1 MKLSK
6 SLITVVC
13 ILILGLATFVLPSTA
28 NTLYSTNSINQE
40 YYLMGFFDNLFNKV
54 TAQSKTVEGKLQEE
68 AGKLTDNPTDQVV
81 GKAKQVQGETMMKV
95 EELKQAMEKATDAA
109 GKNLQELGDKAAKAM
124 EDMQK

>member
-6 SLITVVC
+6 SVITVVC

-28 NTLYSTNSINQE
+28 STLYPTNSINQE
-40 YYLMGFFDNLFNKV
+40 YYLMGFFDNLFNKGAGE
-54 TAQSKTVEGKLQEE
+54 TKKVEGRLQEE
-68 AGKLTDNPTDQVV
+68 AGKVTDNPTDQIV
-81 GKAKQVQGETMMKV
+81 GKAKQVQGETMNKV
-95 EELKQAMEKATDAA
+95 DDFKQEIEKATDAA

>member
-13 ILILGLATFVLPSTA
+13 ILILGLATFVLPSA
-28 NTLYSTNSINQE
+28 ASTVYPSNSINQE
-40 YYLMGFFDNLFNKV
+40 YYLMGFFDNLFNKGV
-54 TAQSKTVEGKLQEE
+54 GETKKVEGRLQEE
-68 AGKLTDNPTDQVV
+68 AGKVTDNPTDQVV
-81 GKAKQVQGETMMKV
+81 GKAKQVQGETMNKV
-95 EELKQAMEKATDAA
+95 EDLKQEIEKATDAA